1 MAIYPVVL
9 AGGSGSRLWPI
20 SRSNHP
26 KQFLDLLQQGQT
38 LLQQSVERARQCSSQ
53 APLIIA
59 NEQHRFL
66 LKQQIAPLGLSD
78 DCVLLEP
85 VAKNTAASVLI
96 ACLHSLQKDPDA
108 RIFILPSDHFIPD
121 KQLFAGVIKS
131 GFEKLSS
138 NEIILL
144 AVEPDY
150 PSTDFG
156 YLNLE
161 EGGDLV
167 TELVAFVEKPDL
179 KTARGFLGL
188 DNYYWN
194 AGVVLAHASHLIYTF
209 KEHQPELYSNICQAY
224 ESRKRFYDF
233 TLLGPAM
240 RDAPSISFD
249 YAVLEKTENLRALKY
264 SGDWDDLG
272 NWKSLL
278 LRRKQL
284 GLPGAFTKGG
294 KISLVIGVDDMVVV
308 NDDDLLLVAH
318 QDSMRD
324 LNAVT
329 ELLVQAKR
337 LDLLAGLDVC
347 RPWGSFKVLAQGDN
361 FLVKQLGVQPGAQIS
376 LQSHSHRSEHW
387 VVIEGRADVELN
399 EVKSELTQGQA
410 ITIKCNEKHRLSNSS
425 SELLQII
432 EVQTGSYLD
441 ESDIVRYDD
450 IYDRHLEN
458 KE

>member
-38 LLQQSVERARQCSSQ
+38 LLQQSIERARLCSNQ

-66 LKQQIAPLGLSD
+66 LKQQLAPLGLSD
-78 DCVLLEP
+78 ECVLLEP
-85 VAKNTAASVLI
+85 EAKNTAASVLI
-96 ACLHSLQKDPDA
+96 ACLHALQKDPEA
-108 RIFILPSDHFIPD
+108 RVFILPSDHFLPD
-121 KQLFAGVIKS
+121 SQLFARVIKS
-131 GFEKLSS
+131 GFEKLTSS
-138 NEIILL
+138 EIILL
-144 AVEPDY
+144 AIEPGY
-150 PSTDFG
+150 PSTQFG
-156 YLNLE
+156 YLNLAAG
-161 EGGDLV
+161 EGLL

-179 KTARGFLGL
+179 NTAQKFLAS
-188 DNYYWN
+188 DHYFWN
-194 AGVVLAHASHLIYTF
+194 AGVVLAHARHLVSAFEKY
-209 KEHQPELYSNICQAY
+209 QPVLYNHICHAY
-224 ESRKRFYDF
+224 QSRKKFYDF
-233 TLLGPAM
+233 TLLGAEM
-240 RDAPSISFD
+240 RDAASISFD
-249 YAVLEKTENLRALKY
+249 YAVLEKSENLKALKY

-284 GLPGAFTKGG
+284 GLPSAFTKGD
-294 KISLVIGVDDMVVV
+294 KISLVKGVDDLVVV

-318 QDSMRD
+318 QDSIHD
-324 LNAVT
+324 LNAIT
-329 ELLVQAKR
+329 ELLVDAKR
-337 LDLLAGLDVC
+337 MDLLAGLDVC

-361 FLVKQLGVQPGAQIS
+361 FLVKQLSVQPGAQIS

-387 VVIEGRADVELN
+387 VVIAGEAVVELD

-410 ITIKCNEKHRLSNSS
+410 ITIKCNEKHRLTNSTS
-425 SELLQII
+425 KLLQII

-450 IYDRHLEN
+450 IYDRHLE
-458 KE
+458 K

>member
-38 LLQQSVERARQCSSQ
+38 LLQQSIERARLCSSKT
-53 APLIIA
+53 PLIIA

-66 LKQQIAPLGLSD
+66 LRQQITPLGLND

-85 VAKNTAASVLI
+85 VAKNTAASILI
-96 ACLHSLQKDPDA
+96 ACLHVLQKDSDG
-108 RIFILPSDHFIPD
+108 RVFILPSDHFIPD
-121 KQLFAGVIKS
+121 SQLFARVIKS

-150 PSTDFG
+150 PSTEFG

-167 TELVAFVEKPDL
+167 TDLVAFVEKPDL
-179 KTARGFLGL
+179 KTAQGFLEL
-188 DNYYWN
+188 ENYFWN
-194 AGVVLAHASHLIYTF
+194 AGVVMAHASHLICVF
-209 KEHQPELYSNICQAY
+209 KEHQPELYSSICHAY
-224 ESRKRFYDF
+224 ESRKKLYDF
-233 TLLGPAM
+233 MLLGPAM
-240 RDAPSISFD
+240 GGAPSVSFD
-249 YAVLEKTENLRALKY
+249 YAVLEKSESLRALKY

-284 GLPGAFTKGG
+284 GLPAAFTNGG
-294 KISLVIGVDDMVVV
+294 KISLVVGVDDIVVV

-318 QDSMRD
+318 QDSMKD
-324 LNAVT
+324 INAVT
-329 ELLVQAKR
+329 ELLVEAKR
-337 LDLLAGLDVC
+337 MDLLAGLDVC
-347 RPWGSFKVLAQGDN
+347 RPWGSFKVLAQGGN
-361 FLVKQLGVQPGAQIS
+361 FLVKQLSVQPGAQIS
-376 LQSHSHRSEHW
+376 LQSHGHRSEHW
-387 VVIEGRADVELN
+387 VVIAGEAAVELDGV
-399 EVKSELTQGQA
+399 ESVLTQGQA
-410 ITIKCNEKHRLSNSS
+410 ITIKCHEKHRLTNSS

-432 EVQTGSYLD
+432 EVQTGSYLN

-450 IYDRHLEN
+450 VYERHLVN